1 MLKVPSKSAFALALA
16 GSLTLTGYQS
26 TNLQSK
32 ETKASS
38 TYDLS
43 LAHYVGASPEL
54 AAKAKE
60 LGKDLSKV
68 DPAEKVANNQG
79 TKFEQAGDNHV
90 VNQPATG
97 DVPVLVIL
105 AKFKEG
111 DEPKGDVPGQVPPK
125 YFEDLIFGDHYDP
138 YKLDEFK
145 QYAEFNGQK
154 APTDSTMQNIY
165 KESSYGKVKLV
176 KKDNTDLVWVELPK
190 GASYYLDQDGTY
202 AEGGKYVNGNVNG
215 DAHNGELVTDLFKAA
230 DGVVDYSKYAVNGQV
245 PNVFI
250 VHEGTGAEFSGDPAQ
265 IWSHKWNA
273 LSAEYYGKYYETG
286 FFTPDVNK
294 DGKVSGSEMSAWQA
308 QFIKNHTLDGVLVNN
323 YNIQPEI
330 GGNVAGYNEA
340 TGGYDEAS
348 KTGPFPGQ
356 PGVFAHEFGH
366 ALGLPDF
373 YDTVYTSEGVGNY
386 SMMAGGSWMRYPDA
400 AAYSGNSPVHFDP
413 YSKIFLGWASPIE
426 VKPVDG
432 VQTITLPP
440 VNSAESTNGIVKMEV
455 PGSNGTE
462 YFLFE
467 NVQQKGFN
475 KGLIRERADAH
486 GLVAWHVDENVLSL
500 YQTAGFRPN
509 NVENWMNKRFQF
521 NQSQTASNGDVVTHY
536 GLSILQADGKYE
548 LEKNVNRGNAGDFF
562 KTGSKLTP
570 VSGNVHTGSYYFWK
584 GYSSTPAYS
593 GIHVTDIT
601 ENADG
606 SITAKFFYN
615 FNESTK

>member
-1 MLKVPSKSAFALALA
+1 MWKVLSKSAFTLALA
-16 GSLTLTGYQS
+16 GSVAFSGVPTSGS
-26 TNLQSK
+26 SV
-32 ETKASS
+32 KAAAPLS
-38 TYDLS
+38 TYELS
-43 LAHYVGASPEL
+43 LAHYVSASPEL
-54 AAKAKE
+54 QAKAKE

-68 DPAEKVANNQG
+68 DPAEKTANQQG
-79 TKFEQAGDNHV
+79 EKFQQAGDNHV
-90 VNQPATG
+90 TNQPATG

-138 YKLDEFK
+138 YQLDEFK
-145 QYAEFNGQK
+145 QYAQYNGQK

-190 GASYYLDQDGTY
+190 GASYYLDQEGTY
-202 AEGGKYVNGNVNG
+202 AEGGKYLNGNVNG
-215 DAHNGELVTDLFKAA
+215 DAHNGELVTDVFKAA
-230 DGVVDYSKYAVNGQV
+230 DSVVDFSKYAVKGQV

-250 VHEGTGAEFSGDPAQ
+250 VHEGTGAEFSADPAQ
-265 IWSHKWNA
+265 IWSHKWSA
-273 LSAEYYGKYYETG
+273 LSALYYGKYYETS
-286 FFTPDVNK
+286 FYAPDVNK
-294 DGKVSGSEMSAWQA
+294 DGKVSSSEMSTWQA
-308 QFIKNHTLDGVLVNN
+308 QFIKDHTLDGVLVNN

-330 GGNVAGYNEA
+330 GGNVAGFNEA

-356 PGVFAHEFGH
+356 AGVFAHEFGH

-413 YSKIFLGWASPIE
+413 YSKTFLGWATPKE
-426 VKPVDG
+426 VKPTDG

-440 VNSAESTNGIVKMEV
+440 VNAATAEDGIVKMEV

-467 NVQQKGFN
+467 NVQQQGFN
-475 KGLIRERADAH
+475 KGLIREGADAH
-486 GLVAWHVDENVLSL
+486 GLVAWHVDENILSL
-500 YQTAGFRPN
+500 YQTASFRPN

-521 NQSQTASNGDVVTHY
+521 NQSQTAANGSVVTHY
-536 GLSILQADGKYE
+536 GLSVLQADGKYD
-548 LEKNVNRGNAGDFF
+548 LEKNLNRGDAADFF
-562 KTGSKLTP
+562 KTGSKITP

-584 GYSSTPAYS
+584 GYSSTPADS
-593 GIHVTDIT
+593 GIHVTDIK
-601 ENADG
+601 ENNDG
-606 SITAKFFYN
+606 SITAKFYYN
-615 FNESTK
+615 FNESK